1 MSTPHRLDPESVVAH
16 LPALYRAAR
25 AWTGS
30 RDEAEDLV
38 QDVCAHVL
46 AKPRRVEG
54 DDLHY
59 LLRALHNELTSR
71 RRSVGRRP
79 ETVELHDD
87 LDPAGGASG
96 PSGRGADPQAAAENA
111 ELVAAIAGLPNE
123 FRDALVAVDVA
134 GLSYREAAQLLDL
147 PEGTVTSRLYRA
159 RDRLARR
166 LAESDDQAA
175 ERAQ

>member
-1 MSTPHRLDPESVVAH
+1 MPTAHRLDPSRVVEL

-46 AKPRRVEG
+46 AKPRRVTG
-54 DDLHY
+54 DDLPY

-71 RRSVGRRP
+71 RRSAGRRP
-79 ETVELHDD
+79 QTVELDEE
-87 LDPAGGASG
+87 LGGG
-96 PSGRGADPQAAAENA
+96 GRGGDPEAAAENA
-111 ELVAAIAGLPNE
+111 ELVAAIAALPDE

-134 GLSYREAAQLLDL
+134 GLSYQEAARLLGL

-166 LAESDDQAA
+166 LSGE
-175 ERAQ
+175 

>member
-1 MSTPHRLDPESVVAH
+1 MPAAHRLDPSSVVEH

-46 AKPRRVEG
+46 ARPRRVTG

-71 RRSVGRRP
+71 RRAAGRRP
-79 ETVELHDD
+79 QTVELDED
-87 LDPAGGASG
+87 LGGH
-96 PSGRGADPQAAAENA
+96 GRGGDPEAAAENA
-111 ELVAAIAGLPNE
+111 ELVTAIAALPDE

-134 GLSYREAAQLLDL
+134 GLSYQEAARLLDV

-166 LAESDDQAA
+166 LAGD
-175 ERAQ
+175 

>member
-1 MSTPHRLDPESVVAH
+1 MPTAHRLDPSRVVEL

-46 AKPRRVEG
+46 ARPRRVTG
-54 DDLHY
+54 DDLPY

-71 RRSVGRRP
+71 RRSAGRRP
-79 ETVELHDD
+79 QTVELDED
-87 LDPAGGASG
+87 LGGG
-96 PSGRGADPQAAAENA
+96 GNESGRGGDPQAAAENA
-111 ELVAAIAGLPNE
+111 ELVAAIAGLPDE

-134 GLSYREAAQLLDL
+134 GLSYREAARLLGL

-166 LAESDDQAA
+166 LAGE
-175 ERAQ
+175 

>member
-1 MSTPHRLDPESVVAH
+1 MPTAHRLDPDSVVDH
-16 LPALYRAAR
+16 LPTLYRAAR

-30 RDEAEDLV
+30 RDEADDLV

-46 AKPRRVEG
+46 AKPRRVAG

-71 RRSVGRRP
+71 RRAAGRRP
-79 ETVELHDD
+79 QTVALDDEL
-87 LDPAGGASG
+87 AGG
-96 PSGRGADPQAAAENA
+96 GRGGDPEAAAENA
-111 ELVAAIAGLPNE
+111 ELVAAIAALPDD

-134 GLSYREAAQLLDL
+134 GLSYQEAARLLDL

-166 LAESDDQAA
+166 LAGE
-175 ERAQ
+175 

>member
-1 MSTPHRLDPESVVAH
+1 MPTAHRLDPSRVVEL

-46 AKPRRVEG
+46 ARPRRVAG
-54 DDLHY
+54 DDLPY

-71 RRSVGRRP
+71 RRSAGRRP
-79 ETVELHDD
+79 QTVELDEELGNGD
-87 LDPAGGASG
+87 E
-96 PSGRGADPQAAAENA
+96 SGRGDPQAAAENR
-111 ELVAAIAGLPNE
+111 ELVAAIARLPDE

-134 GLSYREAAQLLDL
+134 GLSYREAARLLEL

-166 LAESDDQAA
+166 LAGE
-175 ERAQ
+175 

>member
-1 MSTPHRLDPESVVAH
+1 MPTAHRFDPSSVVEH

-30 RDEAEDLV
+30 RDAAEDLV

-46 AKPRRVEG
+46 ARPRRVAG

-71 RRSVGRRP
+71 RRSAGRRP
-79 ETVELHDD
+79 QTVELDEE
-87 LDPAGGASG
+87 LDG
-96 PSGRGADPQAAAENA
+96 SGRGGDPEAAAENA
-111 ELVAAIAGLPNE
+111 EVVAAIAELPDD
-123 FRDALVAVDVA
+123 FRDALVAVDVV
-134 GLSYREAAQLLDL
+134 GLSYREAARLLEL

-159 RDRLARR
+159 RDRVARR
-166 LAESDDQAA
+166 LAGE
-175 ERAQ
+175 